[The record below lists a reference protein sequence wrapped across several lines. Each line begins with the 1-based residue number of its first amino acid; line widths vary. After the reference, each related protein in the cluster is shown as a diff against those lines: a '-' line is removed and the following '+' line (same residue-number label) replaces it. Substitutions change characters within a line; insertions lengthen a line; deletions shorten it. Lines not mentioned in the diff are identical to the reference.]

1 VSASMVEMVP
11 ILALAAVIA
20 WVSLVTVEFYE
31 RIYRK
36 RIAESEKDLRRLG
49 KDELKKLAGD
59 IEAQLTQGRSVDAQH
74 LQGRVDK
81 IGSLINARDELM
93 RGRRTIFYLLLVLSI
108 VSVGASYAP
117 DTVLWNAER
126 PPTLI
131 AIDYFM
137 LAVVFLAGFWFLFK
151 MFWFDEQILKI
162 SRTAGSYAHPACKSC
177 GTIMELRTSYDMGKW
192 RCPECGQEAESEV
205 VRLVPV
211 GSKAHSS

>member
-1 VSASMVEMVP
+1 MVETVP
-11 ILALAAVIA
+11 ILALAAAIA

-36 RIAESEKDLRRLG
+36 RIAKNEEDLRRLG
-49 KDELKKLAGD
+49 KDELSKLAGYM
-59 IEAQLTQGRSVDAQH
+59 ETQLTQGRSVDAQH

-81 IGSLINARDELM
+81 IGSLINARSELM

-117 DTVLWNAER
+117 DAVLWNAEK
-126 PPTLI
+126 PTTLI

-137 LAVVFLAGFWFLFK
+137 LAVVFLTGFLFLFK

-162 SRTAGSYAHPACKSC
+162 SRTAGSYARPLCKSC
-177 GTIMELRTSYDMGKW
+177 GTTTELQASYAMGKW
-192 RCPECGQEAESEV
+192 RCPKCGQESESEV
-205 VRLVPV
+205 VRFVPV
-211 GSKAHSS
+211 GSKANPS